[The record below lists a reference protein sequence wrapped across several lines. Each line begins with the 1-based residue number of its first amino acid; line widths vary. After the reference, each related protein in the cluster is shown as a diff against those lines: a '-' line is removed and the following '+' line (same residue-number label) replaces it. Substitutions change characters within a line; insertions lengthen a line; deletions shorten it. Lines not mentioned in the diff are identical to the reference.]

1 MSLNV
6 TTSSPIKDQLR
17 AMCLDIKIVIEQ
29 IGNGEQAN
37 ANAALAT
44 IQSNL
49 SGIKSQ
55 VNSATSASIT
65 TL

>member
-6 TTSSPIKDQLR
+6 TSSSPIREQLR

-37 ANAALAT
+37 ANAGLAA

-49 SGIKSQ
+49 NAIKSQ
-55 VNSATSASIT
+55 VNSATNASIT
-65 TL
+65 LL

>member
-6 TTSSPIKDQLR
+6 TTSSPIREQLR
-17 AMCLDIKIVIEQ
+17 AMCLDIAIVIEQ

-37 ANAALAT
+37 ANAGLAA
-44 IQSNL
+44 IQSNM

-55 VNSATSASIT
+55 VNSATNASIT
-65 TL
+65 RL